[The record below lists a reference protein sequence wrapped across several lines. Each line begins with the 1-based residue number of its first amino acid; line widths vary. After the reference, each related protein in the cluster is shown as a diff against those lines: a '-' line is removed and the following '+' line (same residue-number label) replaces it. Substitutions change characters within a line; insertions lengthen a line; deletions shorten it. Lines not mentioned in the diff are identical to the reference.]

1 MPPSLSIAGVRE
13 LRSPL
18 TPEQLRPLEAD
29 CRRVQFSEPLTEME
43 RRRVATL
50 LREYPSV
57 GLRVYSGTSRKFDT
71 TYTTLGFL
79 EQFGQVRRV
88 SLDIRE
94 VDDFS
99 GLRFLHPDLEELQLG
114 ETSKRIS
121 LRPLERFGDLRDL
134 YLHGH
139 DKDFEVVSDLRR
151 VRRLSLRS
159 ITLPDLGTLRGLGE
173 LEELELK
180 LGGTRDLRLLP
191 EVGRLRYFEAWLVRG
206 LADLE
211 PLAGVRSLRSLFL
224 EALKQVKALPSLAP
238 LTELTHVHLQNMKG
252 LYDLAP
258 VAAAPALT
266 DLILVQMGHLDP
278 EALRP
283 FVGHPTLRAA
293 SIGLSERKAATVDA
307 LLPLPPVDSGA
318 HRYGVRFW

>member
-1 MPPSLSIAGVRE
+1 
-13 LRSPL
+13 
-18 TPEQLRPLEAD
+18 
-29 CRRVQFSEPLTEME
+29 
-43 RRRVATL
+43 VATL
-50 LREYPSV
+50 LSEYPSV
-57 GLRVYSGTSRKFDT
+57 ALRVYSGTSRKLDA

-79 EQFGQVRRV
+79 EQFSQVRRV

-94 VDDFS
+94 LDDFS
-99 GLRFLHPDLEELQLG
+99 GLRFLRPDLEELQLG
-114 ETSKRIS
+114 ETSKRLS

-139 DKDFEVVSDLRR
+139 DKDFEVVGDLRR

-224 EALKQVKALPSLAP
+224 EAL
-238 LTELTHVHLQNMKG
+238 
-252 LYDLAP
+252 
-258 VAAAPALT
+258 
-266 DLILVQMGHLDP
+266 
-278 EALRP
+278 
-283 FVGHPTLRAA
+283 
-293 SIGLSERKAATVDA
+293 
-307 LLPLPPVDSGA
+307 
-318 HRYGVRFW
+318 